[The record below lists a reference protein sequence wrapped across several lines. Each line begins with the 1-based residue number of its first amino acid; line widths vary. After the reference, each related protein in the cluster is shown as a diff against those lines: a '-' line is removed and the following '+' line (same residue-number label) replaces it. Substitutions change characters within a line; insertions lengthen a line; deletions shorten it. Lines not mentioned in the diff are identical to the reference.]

1 MTKVY
6 HIENNSE
13 QRVQIIIKE
22 HEDESIIHIV
32 LEDIE
37 DDSYK
42 EVKTQISIDNHTTRD
57 S

>member
-1 MTKVY
+1 MPKSY
-6 HIENNSE
+6 IIEDNSE
-13 QRVQIIIKE
+13 QRVQIVIKE

-42 EVKTQISIDNHTTRD
+42 EVKTQISIDKHTTRD

>member
-13 QRVQIIIKE
+13 QRVQVIIKE

-32 LEDIE
+32 LEGIE
-37 DDSYK
+37 DDPDK
-42 EVKTQISIDNHTTRD
+42 EVKTQISIDKHTTRD

>member
-6 HIENNSE
+6 HIENNSK

-37 DDSYK
+37 DGPYK
-42 EVKTQISIDNHTTRD
+42 EVKTQISIDKHTTRD

>member
-6 HIENNSE
+6 LIENNSE
-13 QRVQIIIKE
+13 QRVQVIIKE
-22 HEDESIIHIV
+22 YEDESIIHIA

-37 DDSYK
+37 DDLYK
-42 EVKTQISIDNHTTRD
+42 EVKTQISIDKHTTRD

>member
-42 EVKTQISIDNHTTRD
+42 EVKTQISIDKHTTRD

>member
-1 MTKVY
+1 MTKSY
-6 HIENNSE
+6 IIDNKSE
-13 QRVQIIIKE
+13 QCVHIIIKE

-37 DDSYK
+37 DNYFKDI
-42 EVKTQISIDNHTTRD
+42 KTTMSIDKHTTRD

>member
-37 DDSYK
+37 DDLYK
-42 EVKTQISIDNHTTRD
+42 EVKTQISIDKHTTRD

>member
-1 MTKVY
+1 MSKSY
-6 HIENNSE
+6 IIDNNSE
-13 QRVQIIIKE
+13 QCVHIIIKE

-37 DDSYK
+37 DNYFKDI
-42 EVKTQISIDNHTTRD
+42 KTQISIDKHTTRD

>member
-37 DDSYK
+37 DDPYK
-42 EVKTQISIDNHTTRD
+42 AVKTQISIDKHTTRD

>member
-37 DDSYK
+37 DDLYK
-42 EVKTQISIDNHTTRD
+42 KVKTQISIDKHTTRD

>member
-1 MTKVY
+1 MPKSY
-6 HIENNSE
+6 IIEDNSE
-13 QRVQIIIKE
+13 QRVHIVIKE

-37 DDSYK
+37 DDYFR
-42 EVKTQISIDNHTTRD
+42 EIKTQISIDKHTTRD

>member
-37 DDSYK
+37 DGLYK
-42 EVKTQISIDNHTTRD
+42 EVKTQISIDKHTTRD

>member
-13 QRVQIIIKE
+13 QRVQIVIKE

-37 DDSYK
+37 DDPYK
-42 EVKTQISIDNHTTRD
+42 EVKTQISIDKHTTRD

>member
-1 MTKVY
+1 MTKSY
-6 HIENNSE
+6 IIDNNSE
-13 QRVQIIIKE
+13 QRVQIVIKE

-37 DDSYK
+37 DDYFK
-42 EVKTQISIDNHTTRD
+42 DIKTQISIDKHTTRD

>member
-1 MTKVY
+1 MTKSY
-6 HIENNSE
+6 IIDNNSE
-13 QRVQIIIKE
+13 QRVQIVIKE

-42 EVKTQISIDNHTTRD
+42 EVKTQISIDKHTTRD

>member
-1 MTKVY
+1 MPKSY
-6 HIENNSE
+6 IIDNNSE
-13 QRVQIIIKE
+13 QCVHITIRE

-37 DDSYK
+37 DNYFKDI
-42 EVKTQISIDNHTTRD
+42 KTQISIDKHTTRD